1 MAWKVWINNT
11 LEAKLECPG
20 VLGSIPR
27 PVEFTYAPSL
37 SVKDPKRD
45 GFPLVQGIRAGHKC
59 NAVSP

>member
-11 LEAKLECPG
+11 LEAKLECTG

-27 PVEFTYAPSL
+27 PVEFTYVPSL
-37 SVKDPKRD
+37 SAKDLKRD
-45 GFPLVQGIRAGHKC
+45 GFPLIQGIWARHKG